1 MSNNMLGKLSLSDF
15 QGPRDDFETKL
26 AGEQGERWFSEF
38 KRFLRKEPTWQ
49 DFILFID
56 RSKPFDPGTFIGA
69 GWKKRNQDR
78 YSLSM
83 REIDFCKV
91 SFETCLKKGEV
102 WITGKEKLERHEKAK
117 HILADAKIG
126 QTLLEE
132 EGQKTLEYLYN
143 KRGIAWFELL
153 GTVLLGPDNCSY
165 NLCLYRKSGCWC
177 WRHIR
182 LSEDRGNVAPS
193 LVLAS

>member
-1 MSNNMLGKLSLSDF
+1 MTKGMLGKLPLSEI
-15 QGPRDDFETKL
+15 QGPRDDFEQKL
-26 AGEQGERWFSEF
+26 AGDDGEIWFFEF

-49 DFILFID
+49 DV
-56 RSKPFDPGTFIGA
+56 FDPGTFIGA
-69 GWKKRNQDR
+69 GWRIKQKINR
-78 YSLSM
+78 SFSIA
-83 REIDFCKV
+83 EIDFDKV
-91 SFETCLKKGEV
+91 SFETCLKKGES
-102 WITGKEKLERHEKAK
+102 WITGKEKINRHIKEK

-143 KRGIAWFELL
+143 KKGITWFELL

-165 NLCLYRKSGCWC
+165 NLCLYRKSRCWC

-193 LVLAS
+193 LVLSS